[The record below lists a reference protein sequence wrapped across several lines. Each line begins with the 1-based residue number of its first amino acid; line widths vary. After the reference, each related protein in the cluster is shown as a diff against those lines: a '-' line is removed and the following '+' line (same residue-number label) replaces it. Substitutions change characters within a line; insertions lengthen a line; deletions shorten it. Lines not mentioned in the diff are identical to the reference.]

1 MEISIMTFYSI
12 FGVQGSLEG
21 GPDSQTKMMMM
32 SCSKFED
39 VWHQQQQQQQQQQ
52 QLQLKE
58 DFDDEEDFLDEE
70 DFGPDGFPRGKR
82 LAPVGA
88 NDEVKPCCQMT
99 NIMTCMYRAFHG
111 FGQA

>member
-1 MEISIMTFYSI
+1 MTFYSI

-21 GPDSQTKMMMM
+21 GPDGQSKMMMM

-39 VWHQQQQQQQQQQ
+39 VWHQQQQQQQQQHHKQ
-52 QLQLKE
+52 KE
-58 DFDDEEDFLDEE
+58 YLEDEEDFLDDE

-88 NDEVKPCCQMT
+88 NDEVRIFKKCQ
-99 NIMTCMYRAFHG
+99 R
-111 FGQA
+111 

>member
-1 MEISIMTFYSI
+1 MTFYSI

-39 VWHQQQQQQQQQQ
+39 LWHQQQQQQQQQQ
-52 QLQLKE
+52 QHQQLKE
-58 DFDDEEDFLDEE
+58 DFDDEEDFLDDE

-88 NDEVKPCCQMT
+88 NDEVKPGYHM
-99 NIMTCMYRAFHG
+99 RG
-111 FGQA
+111 RS